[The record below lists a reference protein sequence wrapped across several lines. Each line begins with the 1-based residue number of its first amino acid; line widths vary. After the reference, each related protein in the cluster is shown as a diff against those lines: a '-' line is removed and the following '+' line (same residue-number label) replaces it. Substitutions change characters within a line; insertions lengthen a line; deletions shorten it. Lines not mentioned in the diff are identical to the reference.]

1 MSLKRAINN
10 FKANYSQ
17 AKSLNA
23 REKKQTTYHCI
34 DKNYGYDYVNANG
47 EKGPMA
53 EFNDHNKALIYK
65 YYEADRE
72 MDEYNK
78 KIHDLVKNNENG
90 YVVKMT
96 DEYNKKY
103 GNQNDKKDFKKNLS
117 EFTKSEDMLKVGLE
131 NNVFVVKD
139 KDGNTVEMP
148 SAPECKNDTEYMVFC
163 KERQMARAS
172 QNVRGNS
179 FQNKLSR
186 MNPLEQNKKVHEG
199 LRRDLDAIEN
209 GVNPE
214 IAKFNEKFG
223 TDISVRPHNHDEYI
237 ESRREQQQAIE
248 QHFSKEDEAMAFMR
262 IANSIMKADNAKDKT
277 LNEIKNDPKYS
288 SKSDKDYVPNAMI
301 EDKGKD
307 KDKDEKEFYPEME
320 KAKAQP
326 APANTNMPA
335 PAGEKQDGQT
345 FSKEAAWN
353 ALYNKVCEFIKEYR
367 EDPVKALNK
376 LMTKYEDAFKN
387 IKNDKDNPHHDD
399 LQKMLEVPESPVS
412 EYVGEQLNKE
422 REDGYYLERDKYYQS
437 KDRHLD
443 TYRNAFM
450 NEENKDIEFIN
461 ENNVKYNLEPRD
473 VAQMSENEFEL
484 FVRCI
489 DDDYV
494 NMIDKTGE
502 QIDKAEDGFR
512 WNDDFETEKNLYNLK
527 QYKQMLENSENAAD
541 RNQIQNKLT
550 NAYNEVTQNDN
561 GKSRSDTAKE
571 KFKTNVEKYN
581 EIHEHNKEQ
590 YFKTFEECKNNGEKL
605 YMGKYDTKTDE
616 FVPVE
621 IKKDFSEFSDVEKR
635 ALTNLLDNKRLFAY
649 AENGQNV
656 FKDKAQTYGKQLK
669 SNQNQCEVHKY
680 LADNAKSQEEIM
692 YANKMIS
699 IYKNEDIQSNQM
711 SKISDELSAKMIGL
725 KNNDL
730 TASKSV
736 DSEKTDAAFKAFIEK
751 QINSEQKDNQD
762 EHNDSSFSYPIDR
775 IDTGLVVFDNEVSDD
790 NLELA

>member
-65 YYEADRE
+65 YYEADKE
-72 MDEYNK
+72 MNEYNK
-78 KIHDLVKNNENG
+78 KIHDLVKDEQNG

-96 DEYNKKY
+96 EDYAEKY
-103 GNQNDKKDFKKNLS
+103 KEQNNADFVKNIS
-117 EFTKSEDMLKVGLE
+117 EFKKSEDMLKVGLE
-131 NNVFVVKD
+131 NNVFVIKD
-139 KDGNTVEMP
+139 KDGNVIDVP
-148 SAPECKNDTEYMVFC
+148 KAPECKNDTEYMVFC

-307 KDKDEKEFYPEME
+307 KDKDSKEFYPEME

-461 ENNVKYNLEPRD
+461 ENNVKYNLKPRD

-489 DDDYV
+489 DDDYI

-561 GKSRSDTAKE
+561 GKSRSDTAKD

-590 YFKTFEECKNNGEKL
+590 YFKTFEEYKNSGKPL
-605 YMGKYDTKTDE
+605 YIGKHDKDSNE
-616 FVPVE
+616 FIPVHM
-621 IKKDFSEFSDVEKR
+621 KKDFSDFTDVEKE
-635 ALTNLLDNKRLFAY
+635 AFTDLMKNKRLFIY
-649 AENGQNV
+649 DENGENP
-656 FKDKAQTYGKQLK
+656 FKDKIKNYGKPTNETMCK
-669 SNQNQCEVHKY
+669 VYDE
-680 LADNAKSQEEIM
+680 LAVNAKSKEEQVYAKSMVEM
-692 YANKMIS
+692 YAKNRKPFDRDVVMADIIGLSKDDLTIYTQKNKGEERTQAF
-699 IYKNEDIQSNQM
+699 KNY
-711 SKISDELSAKMIGL
+711 ISDKITV
-725 KNNDL
+725 NN
-730 TASKSV
+730 
-736 DSEKTDAAFKAFIEK
+736 EKTIP
-751 QINSEQKDNQD
+751 D
-762 EHNDSSFSYPIDR
+762 EHNIGEENTFVQEEENVIIPTSFADGIPMEYC
-775 IDTGLVVFDNEVSDD
+775 
-790 NLELA
+790 